1 MDTNQVHIGHVVRF
15 IKERAFGFIEAE
27 DGEIYFFFRDKE
39 DLKKKKQAGLI
50 PYIHNYI
57 SGDRVSFKLR
67 LSQRDEGKI
76 EAYDVTFITNE
87 RKQKLIDNFNE
98 RGILDGYLKVF
109 DSETIFVKDR
119 ETYVYTPIKISAWEE
134 KFDDVYFNR
143 ENQLVRYKLNQIVR
157 TDKLTARLNDAKYI
171 DEYYQLLAHFD
182 NQTSIP
188 ALITGRYKLGLLV
201 TIFDGTLKVFIKVKD
216 IDQQYNSRFKKGDM
230 VDTYVSKISYV
241 QRRVTLLLTE
251 SSKLLE
257 PDK

>member
-15 IKERAFGFIEAE
+15 IKERNFGFIEDE
-27 DGEIYFFFRDKE
+27 QGEIYFFFFDKGRLKQ
-39 DLKKKKQAGLI
+39 LKKAGEI
-50 PYIHNYI
+50 SYVHHFI
-57 SGDRVSFKLR
+57 SGDRVSFQLR
-67 LSQRDEGKI
+67 LVQQEEGKI
-76 EAYDVTFITNE
+76 EAYNVTFIANE
-87 RKQKLIDNFNE
+87 RKQNLIDNFSE
-98 RGILDGYLKVF
+98 RGVLDGYLKIF

-119 ETYVYTPIKISAWEE
+119 STYVYTPIQISAWEE
-134 KFDDVYFNR
+134 NLDDVYFNR
-143 ENQLVRYKLNQIVR
+143 ENQLVRYKLNQTVR

-216 IDQQYNSRFKKGDM
+216 IDQQYNSRFKKGDI

-241 QRRVTLLLTE
+241 QRRVTLMLRE
-251 SSKLLE
+251 S
-257 PDK
+257 